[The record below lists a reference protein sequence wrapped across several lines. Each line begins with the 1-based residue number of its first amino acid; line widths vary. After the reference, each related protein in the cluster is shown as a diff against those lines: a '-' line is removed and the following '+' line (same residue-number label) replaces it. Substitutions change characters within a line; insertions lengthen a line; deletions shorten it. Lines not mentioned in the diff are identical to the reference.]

1 MQHCRDEKEIKRL
14 IAHAMQ
20 SDNRTNPNG
29 YEIQYFENK
38 LSQIPLTNELISQWL
53 WDPAQIPETNRIKE

>member
-1 MQHCRDEKEIKRL
+1 MQHCKDEKEIKRL
-14 IAHAMQ
+14 IAYAMQ

-38 LSQIPLTNELISQWL
+38 LSQIPLTNELIAQWL
-53 WDPAQIPETNRIKE
+53 